1 MYHKIKNA
9 MKKIIL
15 LSTVLFTTT
24 LIAKEGMYL
33 YSSNQKVESKT
44 TKQPVQKKVK
54 GCYIY

>member
-1 MYHKIKNA
+1 

-15 LSTVLFTTT
+15 LSTGLFTTT

-33 YSSNQKVESKT
+33 YSSSQKVESKI
-44 TKQPVQKKVK
+44 TKKPVEKKVK

>member
-1 MYHKIKNA
+1 